1 MNIQTA
7 LSFPFKDPKWVVKL
21 LIGGALSL
29 VTLMPMALGA
39 LYGQSAIVKILN
51 LVLLILLTG
60 VFTAPLGYAFSIL
73 RGALGAK
80 TAELPEWKG
89 WDVLFKEG
97 AMVLGVGLAYGIVIY
112 ILALIVGILM
122 TQIPILGSLFSL
134 LRIVIGILALLGGPF
149 VAIAVCKMAETGKI
163 ASSFKV
169 IEILTELK
177 TKAVEYISISLVL
190 LGIMEIVKISL
201 GMDLYGYMIS
211 WRGPLNF
218 PMVYLLT
225 PFVMF
230 WILIV
235 SVRMYGQAY
244 SKK

>member
-7 LSFPFKDPKWVVKL
+7 LSFPFKDSKWVIKL

-51 LVLLILLTG
+51 LILLLVLMG
-60 VFTAPLGYAFSIL
+60 VFFAPLGYAFSIL
-73 RGALGAK
+73 KGALEAK

-97 AMVLGVGLAYGIVIY
+97 AMVFGVGLAYGIVIY
-112 ILALIVGILM
+112 ILALLVAILT
-122 TQIPILGSLFSL
+122 TQIPVLGSLFSL
-134 LRIVIGILALLGGPF
+134 LRIVIGILTLLVGPF
-149 VAIAVCKMAETGKI
+149 IAIAICKMAETGKI
-163 ASSFKV
+163 SASFKV
-169 IEILTELK
+169 VDILAELK
-177 TKAVEYISISLVL
+177 AKAVEYISISLVL

-201 GMDLYGYMIS
+201 GMDFYVYMGS
-211 WRGPLNF
+211 WRGSLNF

-244 SKK
+244 AKK